1 MERFDYFFQ
10 QMSSFCRNWAPK
22 YHIVWEKPDQKSL
35 LEPFKARRKFRE
47 AIRPYDTRDIIEHY
61 SAGHGD
67 MLDRVKAM
75 QNK

>member
-1 MERFDYFFQ
+1 MKTLNY
-10 QMSSFCRNWAPK
+10 
-22 YHIVWEKPDQKSL
+22 L

-75 QNK
+75 QNKYVEMQVFRSDFYDF